1 MCHAR
6 AIAAPRTVVW
16 DELHR
21 VTMSAAPFG
30 VDTRGLASPACPA
43 LGQEAAAVGR
53 TLLSRRNAHSGPV
66 LRATRCRDLGR
77 TQPGLAPIGRVD
89 TAATGR
95 GGFASLVAT
104 GMDQGRDGVSPRTHP
119 ARYAPEHR
127 DPRSRDGPGDT
138 AGLRDVLVLHPPE
151 QWCDSS
157 RGVENRRAPR
167 RIPGRVIS
175 LRLDERQALAGA
187 SALISA
193 SGCSRCVVVGI

>member
-1 MCHAR
+1 MNLADVIPNPEYRMCHAR

-21 VTMSAAPFG
+21 VTMSALAP
-30 VDTRGLASPACPA
+30 PACPA
-43 LGQEAAAVGR
+43 LRQEAAAVGR

-77 TQPGLAPIGRVD
+77 TQPGVAPIGRVD

-104 GMDQGRDGVSPRTHP
+104 GMDQSRDGVSPRTHP

-127 DPRSRDGPGDT
+127 DPRSRNGPGDT
-138 AGLRDVLVLHPPE
+138 AGVRDVLVLYPPE

-157 RGVENRRAPR
+157 RGVENCRAPR

-175 LRLDERQALAGA
+175 TWEEVKEYA
-187 SALISA
+187 
-193 SGCSRCVVVGI
+193 